1 MKHPASTA
9 AILLLGLA
17 FLVGGA
23 TWLLAG
29 SDDDDGQL
37 AQVPVTASSDEVGFV
52 AVTPKEQRKKMNME
66 RTQRELK
73 QIREVGEEVG
83 PDLYMIPDANGDPTY
98 YSTELFKGRG
108 RNGEPLFLS
117 VQFKKTRTLP
127 LRDPR
132 KYIAPEPPKFKA
144 KAAKGLLKGGK
155 PPKDGDGGA
164 DDGAGGGF
172 ETSTGGTDGSGTG
185 GGGNAGQ
192 SKTKG
197 G

>member
-29 SDDDDGQL
+29 SNDDDGHL
-37 AQVPVTASSDEVGFV
+37 AQVPATASSDQVGFV

-73 QIREVGEEVG
+73 QIKEVGEEVG
-83 PDLYMIPDANGDPTY
+83 ENLYMIPDANGDPTY

-132 KYIAPEPPKFKA
+132 KYIAPEPPKLKA
-144 KAAKGLLKGGK
+144 KPTKGLLKGGK
-155 PPKDGDGGA
+155 PPADGDGEQGQ
-164 DDGAGGGF
+164 GI
-172 ETSTGGTDGSGTG
+172 ETSTGGTG
-185 GGGNAGQ
+185 GGGAGGGNEGQ
-192 SKTKG
+192 TKTKG

>member
-9 AILLLGLA
+9 AVLLLGLA

-29 SDDDDGQL
+29 SGDDDGPL
-37 AQVPVTASSDEVGFV
+37 AQLPETASSNEVGF
-52 AVTPKEQRKKMNME
+52 AAITPKDQRKKMNME
-66 RTQRELK
+66 RTEREFK

-83 PDLYMIPDANGDPTY
+83 ENLYMIPDANGDPTY
-98 YSTELFKGRG
+98 YSTELVKGRG
-108 RNGEPLFLS
+108 RNGEPLFMA

-132 KYIAPEPPKFKA
+132 KYIAPEQPKIKA
-144 KAAKGLLKGGK
+144 KPTKGLIQTGK
-155 PPKDGDGGA
+155 PPTDDGEQGQSFGTATGGA
-164 DDGAGGGF
+164 GEGGG
-172 ETSTGGTDGSGTG
+172 SG
-185 GGGNAGQ
+185 GGSQAP

>member
-9 AILLLGLA
+9 AVLLLGLA

-29 SDDDDGQL
+29 SGDDGGQL
-37 AQVPVTASSDEVGFV
+37 AQLPATASSNEVGFT
-52 AVTPKEQRKKMNME
+52 AITPKEQRKKVNME
-66 RTQRELK
+66 RTQREFK

-83 PDLYMIPDANGDPTY
+83 ENLYMIPDANGDPTY
-98 YSTELFKGRG
+98 YSTELIKGRG
-108 RNGEPLFLS
+108 RNGEPLFMS

-132 KYIAPEPPKFKA
+132 KYIAPEQPKFKA
-144 KAAKGLLKGGK
+144 KPTKGLIKSGK
-155 PPKDGDGGA
+155 PPEDSDGAQDHSFGTGTGGTGDGG
-164 DDGAGGGF
+164 GSGGG
-172 ETSTGGTDGSGTG
+172 SQ
-185 GGGNAGQ
+185 AP